1 MSSQYT
7 YILIRVTCPTLHP
20 RYLQLTTPSHNCRLR
35 GLMTIGQLGR
45 VLAQG
50 EVNSDFVVSLIL
62 CLVCCAL

>member
-1 MSSQYT
+1 
-7 YILIRVTCPTLHP
+7 
-20 RYLQLTTPSHNCRLR
+20 
-35 GLMTIGQLGR
+35 MTIGQLGR